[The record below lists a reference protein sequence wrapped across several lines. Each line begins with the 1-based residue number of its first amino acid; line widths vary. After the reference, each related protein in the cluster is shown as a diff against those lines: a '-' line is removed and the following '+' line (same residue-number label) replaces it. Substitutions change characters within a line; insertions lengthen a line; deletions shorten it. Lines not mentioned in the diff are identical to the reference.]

1 MAADTMT
8 KSWHTCE
15 ACRAKQHYDC
25 QFSTCDCGV
34 CKVATLDE
42 LLMDELHSG
51 GEKKKM
57 IDKQESGTGKYLNVA
72 FVNSNKVTEVRINS
86 IAEEVEKEFE
96 DKVTKEKV
104 KKKLVE
110 VMVVANDTEETE
122 VLWTMNKTSRN
133 IIVDTLSTDE
143 KTWIGKVV
151 PITVS
156 GGGDGMNA
164 AVYPDRI
171 RFEQLHKTKGTLD

>member
-1 MAADTMT
+1 MT
-8 KSWHTCE
+8 KSWHNSDGSCM
-15 ACRAKQHYDC
+15 ACNSNQHYDC
-25 QFSTCDCGV
+25 QFSKCSCGV
-34 CKVATLDE
+34 CETTSIDE
-42 LLMDELHSG
+42 IIMDELRVG
-51 GEKKKM
+51 GVKEKM
-57 IDKQESGTGKYLNVA
+57 IEKQESGTGKYLNVV

-96 DKVTKEKV
+96 NKKTGIMES
-104 KKKLVE
+104 KKLVE
-110 VMVVANDTEETE
+110 VMVVANDSEETE

-133 IIVDTLSTDE
+133 IVVDTLSTDE
-143 KTWIGKVV
+143 KTWVGKVV